1 MPSCWRDISTGASR
15 RRPHDSVDKEVI
27 GPGACVLRGFVDD
40 PAEMVCAIADIAA
53 SAPFRHLSTP
63 SGAPMRIAMTNCG
76 RVGWVNVRSGYGYA
90 EVDPLTGH
98 SWPSMPAIF
107 TRLATH
113 AAAEAGFAD
122 YTPDVCLINRYT
134 VGSLLH
140 MHKDRNGF
148 LKDMPVVSVSLGLP
162 ATFRFGGQGN
172 GEPPRSIPLVNGDV
186 VVWGGPSRMNYHGVL
201 PLEAG
206 VHPLTGNTRFNLTFR
221 AGVVKPA
228 PRLGSKTG

>member
-1 MPSCWRDISTGASR
+1 M
-15 RRPHDSVDKEVI
+15 DKEVI

-40 PAEMVCAIADIAA
+40 PAEVVRAIADIAA
-53 SAPFRHLSTP
+53 SAPFRQLSTP

-76 RVGWVNVRSGYGYA
+76 QVGWANIRNGYGYA
-90 EVDPLTGH
+90 AVDPLTGDP
-98 SWPSMPAIF
+98 WPPMPGIF
-107 TRLATH
+107 THLAAQ
-113 AAAEAGFAD
+113 AAAEAGFAG
-122 YTPDVCLINRYT
+122 YMPDVCLINRYT
-134 VGSLLH
+134 IGSSLH
-140 MHKDRNGF
+140 MHKDRNGY

-206 VHPLTGNTRFNLTFR
+206 IHPLTGNTRLNLTFR
-221 AGVVKPA
+221 AGVIKP
-228 PRLGSKTG
+228 PQRPVSKTG